1 MYNSYLSFIVGLQ
14 ELVGSARL
22 LSLALQ
28 KMWSLKFSFYKYY
41 YKLVIIMRVT
51 YALNYDH
58 TALDSVRLSVS
69 LQNEKH
75 MYN

>member
-28 KMWSLKFSFYKYY
+28 KMLSLKFSFYKYY
-41 YKLVIIMRVT
+41 CKSVIIMRVT
-51 YALNYDH
+51 YALNYNP